1 MTDFILN
8 PRRTPRAP
16 VRCAARIALKEGG
29 FWSSPTG
36 DYGPKGCQLLAPSPL
51 PLGSRI
57 FVELVNERVDHPVQL
72 AGRVAWI
79 GKAPPWRTGVAFDAG
94 SIPAATTFFDRLAAA
109 YPGIDTYGR
118 APDRIPTDAPLAPV
132 APPPDIEPLLTED
145 EARLLRDLGAGA
157 RADALRQS
165 LGGEFERMLNAV
177 FALLGRRYVAVGQP
191 DEAAAAVWSAL
202 LVAREQ
208 GRNELAVAT

>member
-1 MTDFILN
+1 MSEFILN

-29 FWSSPTG
+29 YWSSPTG

-57 FVELVNERVDHPVQL
+57 FLELLNERVDHPVQL
-72 AGRVAWI
+72 AGRVAWT

-94 SIPAATTFFDRLAAA
+94 SVPAATSFFDRLAAA

-118 APDRIPTDAPLAPV
+118 APDRIPADAPLAPV
-132 APPPDIEPLLTED
+132 APPPDVEPLLTED
-145 EARLLRDLGAGA
+145 EARLLRDLGPGL
-157 RADALRQS
+157 RTDALRES
-165 LGGEFERMLNAV
+165 LGAEFERMLNTV
-177 FALLGRRYVAVGQP
+177 FALLGRRYVVVADP
-191 DEAAAAVWSAL
+191 DPTAAAAWSAVL
-202 LVAREQ
+202 SAREQ
-208 GRNELAVAT
+208 ARRDVVLT